1 MTEFLAEVARAI
13 GAIGLLA
20 AMAWSVKMLGS

>member
-1 MTEFLAEVARAI
+1 VKEFVLELVRAI

-20 AMAWSVKMLGS
+20 ATAWGVKMLGS